1 MKIDWITLVANSV
14 YLLLVIFVVYLLAAL
29 TGKDPDDLVGWFA
42 LGMAASYSMG
52 NIFK

>member
-1 MKIDWITLVANSV
+1 MKINWITFAANSV
-14 YLLLVIFVVYLLAAL
+14 YLLFVIFMVYLLATL

-42 LGMAASYSMG
+42 LGMAASHSMG